1 MPTSCCERACLPAQV
16 FQENIVNRELGVAF
30 EQLDRFLEQNRK
42 NCLCWRAKTLA
53 VPPKSQM

>member
-1 MPTSCCERACLPAQV
+1 
-16 FQENIVNRELGVAF
+16 VNRELGVAF
-30 EQLDRFLEQNRK
+30 EMLDRFLEQNRK